1 LSHMKIVPIL
11 GLLFS
16 IVAAAYGQADKP
28 LFCKQQVLA
37 ELKPIPKFEYQCD
50 PDRTDDSSE
59 EILKMPA
66 RIDAIRAY
74 IKKLERLSDSDWWAA
89 GVDDLNLC
97 YFRGKAGA
105 LDDLEREKF
114 RDGDWQLEL
123 FGNHRFRLVL
133 APDPC
138 YLTGF
143 NGANA
148 FLLYREAGIV
158 HATEVID
165 GYSSRADLGLGMDFA
180 TLNSQEIIEI
190 NTGTGGLGV
199 PTYTNYY
206 FVIDPRSKRAVPK
219 KLFKVGRKLT
229 NQMTSA
235 TLREYQP
242 RRRELQ
248 VTQSHRLARSFDVYD
263 YVDTVDH
270 GRGRIEDSG
279 WKLSRVVYRWNGR
292 FYMPVR

>member
-1 LSHMKIVPIL
+1 MSHPKIAPIL
-11 GLLFS
+11 AALFS
-16 IVAAAYGQADKP
+16 VAAAAYGQADKP
-28 LFCKQQVLA
+28 LFCKQDVFA
-37 ELKPIPKFEYQCD
+37 ELKAIPKFEYQCD

-66 RIDAIRAY
+66 RIDAIHAY
-74 IKKLERLSDSDWWAA
+74 IKKLEEFNDSDWWAA
-89 GVDDLNLC
+89 RVDDLNLC
-97 YFRGKAGA
+97 YLRGKAGA
-105 LDDLEREKF
+105 LDDDERRKF
-114 RDGDWQLEL
+114 SDGDWQHEL
-123 FGNHRFRLVL
+123 FGNRRFRLVL

-165 GYSSRADLGLGMDFA
+165 GYSSRADQGLGIGFA

-190 NTGTGGLGV
+190 NTGSGGLGI

-206 FVIDPRSKRAVPK
+206 FVIDPRLKRAVPK

-229 NQMTSA
+229 NEMTSA
-235 TLREYQP
+235 TLREYRP

-248 VTQSHRLARSFDVYD
+248 VIQSHRLARSFDVYD
-263 YVDTVDH
+263 YVDMVDNH
-270 GRGRIEDSG
+270 RGRIEDSG
-279 WKLSRVVYRWNGR
+279 WKLSRVVYGWNGR
-292 FYMPVR
+292 FYTSVR